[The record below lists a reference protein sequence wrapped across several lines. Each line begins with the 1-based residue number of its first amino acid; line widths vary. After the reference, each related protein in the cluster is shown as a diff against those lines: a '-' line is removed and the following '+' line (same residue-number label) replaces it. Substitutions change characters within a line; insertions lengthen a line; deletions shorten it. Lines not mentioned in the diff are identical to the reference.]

1 MDVAT
6 VYGESSFVLY
16 SDEEG
21 YVAKVGVSTG
31 IAFSLVGLV
40 ANLYL
45 LVKASASTH
54 SPSTMLLFSVI
65 GADFVVCLSV
75 FLFNSINL
83 AFGGVHKLACLIQG
97 VICVIAVFVSVASL
111 SAAAIERYLCAV
123 RGVYLSD
130 RGVKTWLIVIWSVL
144 SFLLALLPILDGTR
158 YDQVY
163 NLEPS
168 FGTCFIAWSSE
179 DPKVAFLVWILIVF
193 VAIAMIVISIC
204 YYLVYKK
211 YKNLNAPRASAISPR
226 NTEKVKREKE
236 KKLLIKC
243 VVLTAVFV
251 TFWIPYLI
259 SATYEA
265 ITHKMLSA
273 VYIVTAEHF
282 VLFVSVLNPIL
293 LMHFDNILFFALS
306 HVNQWRAIT
315 VKKVKSLTTGKPSQ
329 SRGKSKESKNSAKEV
344 PPVEASIA
352 IDVVSAPPPLSA
364 LNFEDIQSQL

>member
-6 VYGESSFVLY
+6 VYGISPFVLY

-21 YVAKVGVSTG
+21 YVAKVGVSTA
-31 IAFSLVGLV
+31 IAFSLIGML
-40 ANLYL
+40 ANLYV
-45 LVKASASTH
+45 LVTAASSIH

-65 GADFVVCLSV
+65 GADFLVCLSV

-83 AFGGVHKLACLIQG
+83 AYGGVDKLACLIQG

-111 SAAAIERYLCAV
+111 SAVAIERYLCAI
-123 RGVYLSD
+123 RRVYLSD
-130 RGVKTWLIVIWSVL
+130 RGVKTWLIVIWTFL
-144 SFLLALLPILDGTR
+144 SFLLALLPYLCKIR

-168 FGTCFIAWSSE
+168 FCTCFIAWSSE
-179 DPKVAFLVWILIVF
+179 DSKVAVLVWILIVF
-193 VAIAMIVISIC
+193 VAVAMIAITIC
-204 YYLVYKK
+204 YYLVYK
-211 YKNLNAPRASAISPR
+211 NLKALGASAIGPR
-226 NTEKVKREKE
+226 NTEKLKRDKE

-251 TFWIPYLI
+251 AFWIPYLI
-259 SATYEA
+259 SAIYAA
-265 ITHKMLSA
+265 INHNMLYA
-273 VYIVTAEHF
+273 VYIATAEHF

-293 LMHFDNILFFALS
+293 LMHFDNRLFFALS
-306 HVNQWRAIT
+306 HVNQWRANT

-329 SRGKSKESKNSAKEV
+329 SGAKSKESKISVNEA

-364 LNFEDIQSQL
+364 LNFEDIQSQLM